1 MLKKILQKVIGKE
14 ELSADD
20 FKNLQTELDKLGKD
34 NPEVAKL
41 KEELANAKKQLDDI
55 ETAKLS
61 DLEKAQKQIED
72 LQKNIADRDGTIAA
86 LTQERDGAN
95 ASLAKFKRDNSIKS
109 IAKKHGFD
117 DDAYLDMLLKN
128 GEIDIDKEDAV
139 NSFMENLKKAKPK
152 FFNVSDGVKS
162 GTPPAPAPQKKDT
175 VDKKNPVDN
184 LIDLLNNAPAQN
196 I

>member
-20 FKNLQTELDKLGKD
+20 FKTLQAELDKLGKD
-34 NPEVAKL
+34 NPEVVKL
-41 KEELANAKKQLDDI
+41 KEELAKAKKQLDDI

-95 ASLAKFKRDNSIKS
+95 ASLAKFKRDNSVKS

-117 DDAYLDMLLKN
+117 DDAYLDILLK
-128 GEIDIDKEDAV
+128 KLLLRTLV
-139 NSFMENLKKAKPK
+139 LKLKMEKK
-152 FFNVSDGVKS
+152 
-162 GTPPAPAPQKKDT
+162 
-175 VDKKNPVDN
+175 
-184 LIDLLNNAPAQN
+184 
-196 I
+196 